1 MSELPL
7 SDQAIVRLADRVAAR
22 HPDDVALLERLVR
35 IPSVSGPDPDS
46 EALARSAQAVADE
59 LDAARL
65 DWVRIVDGAHGTPS
79 VIGER
84 RGPVGAPAVLLYAHH
99 DVQPAGE
106 ESAWTTAP
114 FQPTLRDGR
123 LYGRG
128 AADDKAGIVVH
139 SAAVRAL
146 GSELP
151 VTVRVLIDGAEEV
164 GSPQLGDLLEAHA
177 QHLTADVIIV
187 ADLVNA
193 APGHPA
199 LTTSLR
205 GIADL
210 DVTVQVAGQAA
221 HSGIYGGLL
230 PDALTA
236 LARLLASLHHDDG
249 SVAVSGLTQDSVP
262 VGAPPGQVREE
273 AIRAETGAVD
283 GLRLLG
289 TGELERRLWTLPA
302 INVLGI
308 QAPGLDKAS
317 HAIVPRAT
325 ARVSVRL
332 APSQDPNAALGAVQE
347 HLRCRAPWGVQVD
360 TRPVLLASG
369 YRCDLDSP
377 AAALAGRAL
386 TQGFGTAPVAVGV
399 GGGLPVNDA
408 IRAQFPHAEVLL
420 TAVADPGSG
429 VHGPNESVL
438 LDDLRRAATAETLL
452 LASLGAIP

>member
-22 HPDDVALLERLVR
+22 HPDDVALLERLER

-46 EALARSAQAVADE
+46 QALARSAQAVADE

-177 QHLTADVIIV
+177 QHLTADVVIV

-193 APGHPA
+193 APG
-199 LTTSLR
+199 
-205 GIADL
+205 
-210 DVTVQVAGQAA
+210 AG
-221 HSGIYGGLL
+221 
-230 PDALTA
+230 
-236 LARLLASLHHDDG
+236 
-249 SVAVSGLTQDSVP
+249 
-262 VGAPPGQVREE
+262 
-273 AIRAETGAVD
+273 
-283 GLRLLG
+283 
-289 TGELERRLWTLPA
+289 
-302 INVLGI
+302 
-308 QAPGLDKAS
+308 
-317 HAIVPRAT
+317 
-325 ARVSVRL
+325 
-332 APSQDPNAALGAVQE
+332 
-347 HLRCRAPWGVQVD
+347 C
-360 TRPVLLASG
+360 
-369 YRCDLDSP
+369 
-377 AAALAGRAL
+377 AG
-386 TQGFGTAPVAVGV
+386 
-399 GGGLPVNDA
+399 
-408 IRAQFPHAEVLL
+408 
-420 TAVADPGSG
+420 
-429 VHGPNESVL
+429 
-438 LDDLRRAATAETLL
+438 
-452 LASLGAIP
+452 